1 MKKKPTSAGV
11 DLTGKTVTDSEM
23 ARKVISAQAKAREGD
38 VMLKALQRER
48 DELLAEFTA
57 YRDARPVPKA
67 PAKPRDG
74 RADKVRVSAG
84 DLHGMRQD
92 PKAVAA
98 FIADLKV
105 WDPDEIVFLGDMND
119 CEGWLAQHHT
129 IGYVANCDYSYA
141 EDTKATNAFLDAV
154 QAAAPNAVIHWI
166 MGNHDDRIERAITDL
181 TLGHQMDSAMLL
193 KLWGPAAV
201 LRLDERGIKWYK
213 RDEIYAEGYPRGWLK
228 LGKMCF
234 THELGRGKNA
244 ARDAVARSAANVTFG
259 HTHRDDSATIVFPG
273 VGICKAFNPG
283 CLCHMQP
290 IYAHSDPTSWSQG
303 YDIDFVAKSENFQRV
318 HVPIWRGES
327 LAGAMIERFKS

>member
-1 MKKKPTSAGV
+1 MKKRHADEGI
-11 DLTGKTVTDSEM
+11 DIHGKTVTSSDM
-23 ARKVISAQAKAREGD
+23 AKKVITAAAKARERD
-38 VMLKALQRER
+38 TLLRALQRER

-57 YRDARPVPKA
+57 YRTARPVPKA
-67 PAKPRDG
+67 PQAIREG
-74 RADKVRVSAG
+74 RSDKVRISAG

-92 PKAVAA
+92 PKAAAA
-98 FIADLKV
+98 FIADLKT
-105 WDPDEIVFLGDMND
+105 WNPDEIVFLGDMND

-154 QAAAPNAVIHWI
+154 QEAAPHAVIHWI
-166 MGNHDDRIERAITDL
+166 MGNHDDRVERAITDL

-193 KLWGPAAV
+193 KLWGPANV
-201 LRLDERGIKWYK
+201 LRLEERGVKVYK
-213 RDEIYAEGYPRGWLK
+213 RDGIYVEGYPRGWIK

-234 THELGRGKNA
+234 THELGKGKNA
-244 ARDAVARSAANVTFG
+244 ARDAVAKSAVNVTFG

-283 CLCHMQP
+283 CLCLMQP
-290 IYAHSDPTSWSQG
+290 IYMHSDPTSWSQG

>member
-1 MKKKPTSAGV
+1 MKKTTSQISLKGKAV
-11 DLTGKTVTDSEM
+11 TGDAIIK
-23 ARKVISAQAKAREGD
+23 KVIDAEAKLRERD
-38 VMLKALQRER
+38 VLLRALQRER

-57 YRDARPVPKA
+57 YKSARPVPRA

-74 RADKVRVSAG
+74 RAEIVRISAG

-98 FIADLKV
+98 FIADVKSL
-105 WDPDEIVFLGDMND
+105 DPDEIVFLGDMND

-141 EDTKATNAFLDAV
+141 EDTKATNQFLDDV
-154 QAAAPNAVIHWI
+154 QAAAPHAVIHWV
-166 MGNHDDRIERAITDL
+166 MGNHDDRIERAIVDL
-181 TLGHQMDSAMLL
+181 TLGHQMDSAMLN
-193 KLWGPAAV
+193 KLWGPAAI
-201 LRLDERGIKWYK
+201 LRLEERGIKWYK
-213 RDEIYAEGYPRGWLK
+213 RDEIYVEGYPRGWLK

-244 ARDAVARSAANVTFG
+244 ARDAVTKSAANVTFG

-283 CLCHMQP
+283 CLCLMQP

-303 YDIDFVAKSENFQRV
+303 YDIDFVAKSENFQRI